1 MKTNVTLLKL
11 VWRVESRESYRLGY
25 LSKQRAT
32 QLVRVDVE
40 KTGSVYDFCVSCGWV
55 AAQN

>member
-1 MKTNVTLLKL
+1 MAVKDAL
-11 VWRVESRESYRLGY
+11 VRESYRLGY